1 MEIGELAKFLE
12 MKKTEK
18 KKAQLLAL
26 KKYERQ
32 LILKTKKK

>member
-1 MEIGELAKFLE
+1 MAIGGLIKFPN